1 MCVCVRERGRVIER
15 EQLYMLHPSGGR
27 RGIFP
32 REIFLMH
39 NLTDLE
45 LDSVV
50 GHGECL
56 GIDIVNGIVN
66 PLLVQIV
73 EGSLFV
79 EKTIRSATTAYIH
92 TVSRTT
98 C

>member
-1 MCVCVRERGRVIER
+1 MCERERER
-15 EQLYMLHPSGGR
+15 ESYREGATLHATSIR
-27 RGIFP
+27 REKRHFP

-50 GHGECL
+50 GHGERL

-66 PLLVQIV
+66 PLLGQIV
-73 EGSLFV
+73 EESIFV